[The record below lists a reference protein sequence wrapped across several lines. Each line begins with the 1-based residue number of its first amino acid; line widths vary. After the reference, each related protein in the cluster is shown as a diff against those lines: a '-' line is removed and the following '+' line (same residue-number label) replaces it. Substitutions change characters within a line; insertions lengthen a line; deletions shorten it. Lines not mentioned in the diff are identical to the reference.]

1 MAKNTQKRRA
11 NGDGWVYQDGS
22 QWRFKLAVGV
32 DPVTGKVQ
40 YRGGRAASHAEATEK
55 LRKLQAELL
64 GGRVSAPAKATLGK
78 YLDDWV
84 ESSIKPHRADATY
97 RQYKWLIE
105 THITPHIGKKRIE
118 DLRRP
123 DVQRLIALKATQTV
137 QSRSKDNS
145 ATGEKKLS
153 RTTLRLIRAVL
164 HAAYNDAIRDGLASI
179 NPASFVELPR
189 EVKTTPEHFTGE
201 EARKFLDAATKTD
214 MAEFWYFLIF
224 SGTRLAEASGVRWQ
238 DVDLATGA
246 VRIQG
251 QLLRL
256 DTKLQYVPGTK
267 TNQIRVIQLPDAV
280 VELLKAAKAKQM
292 IEGTT
297 DAEGIVFLNPYGRR
311 LDPKYVRDR
320 LRELCIEAGVKVIS
334 PHKTRHT
341 AATLA
346 HAATGDIHAVQKLL
360 GHSQVS
366 LTSDLYGHSSME
378 AQKRVSN
385 ALEKLIGQGGSNAEK
400 ES

>member
-118 DLRRP
+118 DIRRP

-145 ATGEKKLS
+145 TTGEKKLS

-189 EVKTTPEHFTGE
+189 EVKSTPEHFTGE

-214 MAEFWYFLIF
+214 MVEFWYFLIF

-320 LRELCIEAGVKVIS
+320 LRELCAEAGVKVIS

-400 ES
+400 DS

>member
-1 MAKNTQKRRA
+1 MAKNAQKRRA

-32 DPVTGKVQ
+32 DPITGKVQ
-40 YRGGRAASHAEATEK
+40 YRGGRAASHADATEK
-55 LRKLQAELL
+55 LRKLQADLL
-64 GGRVSAPAKATLGK
+64 GGRVSAPARSTLGK
-78 YLDDWV
+78 YLSEWV
-84 ESSIKPHRADATY
+84 ENTIKPHRADATY

-105 THITPHIGKKRIE
+105 THVTPHIGKKRIE
-118 DLRRP
+118 DVRRP
-123 DVQRLIALKATQTV
+123 DVQRLITLKSSQTV
-137 QSRSKDNS
+137 QPRAKNAS
-145 ATGEKKLS
+145 TTIEKKLS
-153 RTTLRLIRAVL
+153 RSTLRLIRAVL
-164 HAAYNDAIRDGLASI
+164 HSAYNDAIRDGLASI
-179 NPASFVELPR
+179 NPASHVELPR
-189 EVKTTPEHFTGE
+189 EVKSTPDHFSGE
-201 EARKFLDAATKTD
+201 EARKFLSAATRSD
-214 MAEFWYFLIF
+214 MSEFWHFLIF

-238 DVDLATGA
+238 DVDLTTGA
-246 VRIQG
+246 IRIQG

-256 DTKLQYVPGTK
+256 EKKLQYIPGTK
-267 TNQIRVIQLPDAV
+267 TNQIRVIQLPGSV
-280 VELLKAAKAKQM
+280 VELLKATKAKQM

-297 DAEGIVFLNPYGRR
+297 DSEGIVFLNPYGRR

-320 LRELCIEAGVKVIS
+320 LRELCMEAGIKVIS

-378 AQKRVSN
+378 AQKRVSD
-385 ALEKLIGQGGSNAEK
+385 ALEKLIGQAGPNAE
-400 ES
+400 EEN

>member
-32 DPVTGKVQ
+32 DSVTGKVQ
-40 YRGGRAASHAEATEK
+40 YRGGRAASHSEATEK

-78 YLDDWV
+78 YLEEWL
-84 ESSIKPHRADATY
+84 ENSIKPHRADATY

-105 THITPHIGKKRIE
+105 FHITPHLGKKRVE

-123 DVQRLIALKATQTV
+123 DIQRLISLKATQAV
-137 QSRSKDNS
+137 QSRAKNS
-145 ATGEKKLS
+145 STSTEKKLS

-164 HAAYNDAIRDGLASI
+164 HSAYNDAIRDGLASI
-179 NPASFVELPR
+179 NPAAFVELPR
-189 EVKTTPEHFTGE
+189 EVKSTPDHFTVE
-201 EARKFLDAATKTD
+201 EARKFLVAASKSD
-214 MAEFWYFLIF
+214 MPEFWHFLIF
-224 SGTRLAEASGVRWQ
+224 SGTRLAEASGLRWE
-238 DVDLATGA
+238 DVDLTSGA
-246 VRIQG
+246 VRVQG
-251 QLLRL
+251 QLLRQ
-256 DTKLQYVPGTK
+256 DKKLQYLPGTK
-267 TNQIRVIQLPDAV
+267 TNQNRVIQLPDAV
-280 VELLKAAKAKQM
+280 IELFKAAKAKRM
-292 IEGTT
+292 IEEST
-297 DAEGIVFLNPYGRR
+297 DPEGLVFLNPYGRR

-320 LRELCIEAGVKVIS
+320 LRELCTEAKVKVIS

-385 ALEKLIGQGGSNAEK
+385 ALEKLISPEGSNAE
-400 ES
+400 

>member
-1 MAKNTQKRRA
+1 MAKNTQRRRS

-32 DPVTGKVQ
+32 DAVTGKVQ
-40 YRGGRAASHAEATEK
+40 YRGGRAASHAEATDK

-64 GGRVSAPAKATLGK
+64 AGRVSTSAKATLGK
-78 YLDDWV
+78 YLDEWV
-84 ESSIKPHRADATY
+84 ENTIKPHRADATY

-105 THITPHIGKKRIE
+105 THITPHLGKKRVE

-123 DVQRLIALKATQTV
+123 DVQRLITLKSSQKV
-137 QSRSKDNS
+137 QSRAKVVGTTS
-145 ATGEKKLS
+145 EKTLS

-189 EVKTTPEHFTGE
+189 QVKSTPEYFTGE
-201 EARKFLDAATKTD
+201 EAKKFLDAASRSD
-214 MAEFWYFLIF
+214 MPEFWHFLIF
-224 SGTRLAEASGVRWQ
+224 SGSRLAEASGVRWA
-238 DVDLATGA
+238 DVDLTSGA

-251 QLLRL
+251 QLLRVEK
-256 DTKLQYVPGTK
+256 KLQYVPGTK
-267 TNQIRVIQLPDAV
+267 TNQNRVVQLPTAV
-280 VELLKAAKAKQM
+280 IELLKAAKAKQM
-292 IEGTT
+292 IDGTI
-297 DAEGIVFLNPYGRR
+297 DPDGIAFLNPYGRR
-311 LDPKYVRDR
+311 LDPKFVRDR
-320 LRELCIEAGVKVIS
+320 LQELCLAAGVKVVS
-334 PHKTRHT
+334 PHKLRHT

-366 LTSDLYGHSSME
+366 LTSDLYGHSSTE

-385 ALEKLIGQGGSNAEK
+385 ALEKLIGQGGTDAE
-400 ES
+400 